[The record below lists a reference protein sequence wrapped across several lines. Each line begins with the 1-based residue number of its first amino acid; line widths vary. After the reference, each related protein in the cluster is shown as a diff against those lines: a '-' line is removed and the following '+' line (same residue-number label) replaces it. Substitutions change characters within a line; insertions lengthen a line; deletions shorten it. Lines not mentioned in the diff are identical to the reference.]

1 MRAGPESP
9 GGVERRSSPRVRSTY
24 FLSGGID
31 GDPTRSSS
39 SFMGTTVD
47 LSMGGCLI
55 RTYEAL
61 ERGMEVTVT
70 LNLPE
75 GELKARGRVVHAEE
89 DAVGCRMCGVRFD
102 PLAGESH
109 ALLARHLSQYGVV
122 TAPAKGS
129 AKTIKVD
136 GRSPTG
142 KIVVE
147 GRVHRD

>member
-9 GGVERRSSPRVRSTY
+9 KGVERRGSPRVRSTY
-24 FLSGGID
+24 FLNGGIE

-61 ERGMEVTVT
+61 ERGMDVTVT

-75 GELKARGRVVHAEE
+75 GDLKARGRIVHAEE
-89 DAVGCRMCGVRFD
+89 DAVGCRMCGVRFV

-109 ALLARHLSQYGVV
+109 SLLARHLSQFGV
-122 TAPAKGS
+122 TTTPAKGS
-129 AKTIKVD
+129 AKTPKVD
-136 GRSPTG
+136 GRSPSR
-142 KIVVE
+142 KILVE

>member
-24 FLSGGID
+24 FLNGGID
-31 GDPTRSSS
+31 GDPSRSNS
-39 SFMGTTVD
+39 SFMGSTVD
-47 LSMGGCLI
+47 LSIGGCLI

-61 ERGMEVTVT
+61 ETGMDVTIT

-75 GELKARGRVVHAEE
+75 GELKARGRIVHAEE
-89 DAVGCRMCGVRFD
+89 DAVGCRMCGVRFV
-102 PLAGESH
+102 PLAGDSH
-109 ALLARHLSQYGVV
+109 ALLARHLAQFGVA

-129 AKTIKVD
+129 AKTVKLD
-136 GRSPTG
+136 GRG
-142 KIVVE
+142 AGGRIVVE